1 VTTTVL
7 QTGADVVTAAAGE
20 LARTGANGQVAL
32 LIAGIAVAVLVI
44 GGVVLLVL
52 RRRNRSR

>member
-20 LARTGANGQVAL
+20 LAHSGANGQVAL